1 MPANPNQQISQ
12 RSFEDLRVR
21 ARTAPLCYS
30 RQPTADGIH
39 KARIDAQSS
48 TVLMVLSVAT
58 CVATFLVVYGGWVL

>member
-1 MPANPNQQISQ
+1 MPANPNQPNSQ
-12 RSFEDLRVR
+12 RSFEHLRVR

-30 RQPTADGIH
+30 RQPTADGID